1 MHPPAHAPQHTA
13 EHVSQHVVVDE
24 CVLATIVF
32 PGEREKGGKR
42 LKYIPQ
48 RSLYRAMGI
57 FQFQFQTFSTHLEL
71 VGANSPNV
79 ECHSR
84 DGGGAERG
92 WAAANSLKQCRR
104 RGIDAEACYGLCSQL
119 PRDPCRARA
128 LTRHATS
135 EWCVSTRA
143 GSRTHPAAPRG
154 CWSPTADAARGHH
167 ELTDPG
173 GAGAHAVCGGDI
185 ACVWQ
190 RLGRVRH
197 RLC

>member
-1 MHPPAHAPQHTA
+1 MMAA
-13 EHVSQHVVVDE
+13 
-24 CVLATIVF
+24 
-32 PGEREKGGKR
+32 
-42 LKYIPQ
+42 Q
-48 RSLYRAMGI
+48 RSDRASPAMGPCFKFEEKPLKKEI
-57 FQFQFQTFSTHLEL
+57 REEGFREIAQFRGNPPPS
-71 VGANSPNV
+71 
-79 ECHSR
+79 SR

-154 CWSPTADAARGHH
+154 CWSPKADAARGHH

-197 RLC
+197 SLC